1 MDSGPALAL
10 LFWGKSSW
18 MGELLRRVMAAL
30 AQNPLS
36 NAKPLGRDR
45 MRGKALNYLTMLATG
60 VAKIPT
66 RQRKPN

>member
-1 MDSGPALAL
+1 
-10 LFWGKSSW
+10 